1 MLMTLKIL
9 EFLFLIVDILT
20 HSIDNRSSNMLL
32 VLLSRASILFDDKS
46 RVLTATRSEK
56 RIFDDKIIVL

>member
-9 EFLFLIVDILT
+9 EFLFLIFDILT
-20 HSIDNRSSNMLL
+20 HSMDNRSSNMLL